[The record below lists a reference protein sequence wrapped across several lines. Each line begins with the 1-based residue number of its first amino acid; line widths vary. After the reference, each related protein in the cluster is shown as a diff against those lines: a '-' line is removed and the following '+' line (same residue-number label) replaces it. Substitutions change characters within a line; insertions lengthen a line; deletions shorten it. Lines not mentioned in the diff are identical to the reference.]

1 MQAERVSGHNDSHDH
16 ASMGSERKWQI
27 TLVASLMM
35 STALVV
41 VLASSSSP
49 AYAQSTQATP
59 RPAQISFNIPAQ
71 SLSKAL
77 VVYSRASGAQLFFD
91 ASLVRGKNA
100 PGVRGSLTRDEAIAR
115 LLAGSGLSYRVSGNA
130 VTITGPNTSIG
141 NGDAGADNATQLNP
155 IVIDGGNNGSLPP
168 VYAGGQIAT
177 GGALG
182 VLGNRDVMRT
192 PFTVTNYTSKLIENQ
207 NAQSVADVVKNDP
220 AIRNVEPTNVG
231 NGNYFI
237 IRGVQVGNG
246 ALAYNGLFGI
256 APNSQTTLAGIERVE
271 ILKGPGAFLG
281 GLSPSGVGGVINLV
295 PKRAEDTPLTQLTT
309 TYSTDTQ
316 FGGHLDI
323 GRRFG
328 ADKEWGARANILYR
342 DGDTPISEQSQKL
355 VNGTLALDYKG
366 ERFRF
371 AVDLGQQVL
380 DTDRM
385 NNTVIA
391 ATGVA
396 LAGPPKPEKA
406 WVSPWN
412 YSEFTDRYGAVS
424 ADFDVSEHLNIYAK
438 GGLSKMDWD
447 QAVEAGTNLMP
458 NGDFT
463 ATGRRY
469 LIEIERR
476 SGEAGLRANFDTGA
490 ISHDVTLSLNGY
502 RADRSSAN
510 TAVLSV
516 TKSNIYNPVFA
527 PEPTIIDTPI
537 GLQSKT
543 TFKSFAVSDTLSALD
558 ERLELTL
565 GLRKQYVEVENFNV
579 VTGAQT
585 GSYESD
591 AVTPVIGI
599 AVRPWENTT
608 LYASYIEGLSAG
620 QTVPD
625 TYANGGEALSPY
637 VTEQYEAGVKVD
649 WGNILTTLSIFQTTQ
664 ASGIANS
671 ANNTFTADGETVYR
685 GIELNV
691 AGEITPSLRVLGG
704 LVLLDTETTKT
715 ANGLYDGKKAAG
727 APDYTVT
734 LGAEW
739 DTSFLSNLTLSA
751 RLTST
756 GSSYVDAA
764 NTQKMSGWNTLDFGA
779 RYTWERENA
788 EPIIFQA
795 NLTNAFNEAYW
806 STFPGYNLLYA
817 SAPRALT
824 VSTTFKF

>member
-1 MQAERVSGHNDSHDH
+1 MQAKRVSGCNDNHGH
-16 ASMGSERKWQI
+16 VNVGSERTWQA
-27 TLVASLMM
+27 TLIASLMV
-35 STALVV
+35 STALVT
-41 VLASSSSP
+41 ASVFSSSP
-49 AYAQSTQATP
+49 SFAQSTQTRSGAEK
-59 RPAQISFNIPAQ
+59 ISFNIPSQ
-71 SLSKAL
+71 SLSRAL
-77 VVYSRASGAQLFFD
+77 VAYSGVTGAQLFFD
-91 ASLVRGKNA
+91 ANLVRGKNA
-100 PGVRGSLTRDEAIAR
+100 PGVRGLLTRDEAIGR
-115 LLAGSGLSYRVSGNA
+115 LLAGSGLSYRVSGNT
-130 VTITGPNTSIG
+130 VTINGVNTSG
-141 NGDAGADNATQLNP
+141 GGGDISADNATQLDP
-155 IVIDGGNNGSLPP
+155 IVIDGGRGGNTPP
-168 VYAGGQIAT
+168 AYAGGQIAT

-182 VLGNRDVMRT
+182 VLGNRDVMST
-192 PFTVTNYTSKLIENQ
+192 PFTVTNYTSKLIEDQ

-295 PKRAEDTPLTQLTT
+295 PKRAEDTPLTKLTT

-328 ADKEWGARANILYR
+328 DGKEWGARANILYR
-342 DGDTPISEQSQKL
+342 DGDTPVSEQSQKL

-371 AVDLGQQVL
+371 AVDMGHQVL

-391 ATGVA
+391 APGVP
-396 LAGPPKPEKA
+396 LARPPKPEKG

-412 YSEFTDRYGAVS
+412 YSEFIDSYGTVS

-490 ISHDVTLSLNGY
+490 IAHDVTLSLNGY
-502 RADRSSAN
+502 RADRSSAS

-516 TKSNIYNPVFA
+516 TQSNIYNPVFA
-527 PEPTIIDTPI
+527 PAPTIVDTPI

-543 TFKSFAVSDTLSALD
+543 TFKSFAISDTLSALD

-565 GLRKQYVEVENFNV
+565 GLRKQYVEVENFNI

-585 GSYESD
+585 GAYESD
-591 AVTPVIGI
+591 ALTPVIGL
-599 AVRPWENTT
+599 AVKPWENTT
-608 LYASYIEGLSAG
+608 LYVSYIEGLSAG

-625 TYANGGEALSPY
+625 TYSNGGEALSPY

-649 WGNILTTLSIFQTTQ
+649 WGNVLTTLSIFQTTQ

-685 GIELNV
+685 GIEFNV
-691 AGEITPSLRVLGG
+691 AGEVTPSLRVLGG

-734 LGAEW
+734 VGAEW

-756 GSSYVDAA
+756 GSSYVDAG
-764 NTQKMSGWNTLDFGA
+764 NTQKMSGWNTVDFGA
-779 RYTWERENA
+779 RYTWERENS
-788 EPIIFQA
+788 EPIVFQA

-806 STFPGYNLLYA
+806 STFPGYNLLYP